1 MARIHPNWIIREH
14 VADDDHV
21 EVVETAKAGKKKA
34 KPATEKAV
42 KPPVETR
49 DA

>member
-1 MARIHPNWIIREH
+1 MARIHPNWLIRHH
-14 VADDDHV
+14 VAGDEHA
-21 EVVETAKAGKKKA
+21 ELVETAKAGKKAA

-49 DA
+49 GA